1 MSKQEQIRASIANMS
16 ESLVKDAL
24 SIILSKES
32 SQPAPIKNEIN
43 SNYKNFAQAILSLKN
58 KYKFPELDYFSVE
71 ADLVYVNAGDRRVL
85 LTDRNVVPQAPN
97 PHADQQ
103 DFDSEKAD
111 DAEDKDSIENAFEP
125 IKTSENRFSH
135 LEF

>member
-1 MSKQEQIRASIANMS
+1 MSKQEQIRASIENMND
-16 ESLVKDAL
+16 SLVKDAL

-32 SQPAPIKNEIN
+32 AQPATIKNEIS

-85 LTDRNVVPQAPN
+85 LTDKNTVLPN
-97 PHADQQ
+97 PQPHTEQH
-103 DFDSEKAD
+103 DFVPEKSDNSEN
-111 DAEDKDSIENAFEP
+111 KDSIENAFEP
-125 IKTSENRFSH
+125 LKTNENRFSH